1 VSVVYSAFSLPDLA
15 SNIDPYGGMAVLG
28 IALSYI
34 RPAKSR
40 GIDTDTTRFTS
51 GTRYVIPRSHNQFC
65 QGSLPY
71 ITAATALL
79 TTTATTFLS
88 PATIRTDLF
97 QLIFLHPIDLPSS
110 NHGATD

>member
-1 VSVVYSAFSLPDLA
+1 MLA
-15 SNIDPYGGMAVLG
+15 DQDAQLDAEDISGQPSIW
-28 IALSYI
+28 
-34 RPAKSR
+34 

-51 GTRYVIPRSHNQFC
+51 GTTRYVIPRSHNQFC